1 MRGDNVTSDEAT
13 LQGIYTTQL
22 TEATM
27 RLLAAKKFLAA
38 FASTGD
44 VPEIEAAALQLR
56 KALETIAFAAIAPDK
71 KRYADFR
78 AMADKSPDF
87 TRDYHANSIFLTLGK
102 VNKDFYPKPLIPAE
116 KQPDGSWHF
125 GQKQSGFLSKKKFE
139 KVYDRLGKHLHAHNP
154 WSGSKNLQNLAADL
168 PIIIDE
174 AHGLLDLHA
183 RFIRAPGYEGVWIF
197 EADRLGN
204 PPRLITADRSSGGS
218 RQL

>member
-1 MRGDNVTSDEAT
+1 M
-13 LQGIYTTQL
+13 
-22 TEATM
+22 
-27 RLLAAKKFLAA
+27 LAAKKFLAV

-44 VPEIEAAALQLR
+44 VTEIESAALQLR
-56 KALETIAFAAIAPDK
+56 KALETIAFAVIAPDK
-71 KRYADFR
+71 KRYATFR
-78 AMADKSPDF
+78 AMADKSADF
-87 TRDYHANSIFLTLGK
+87 RRDYHAKTIFLTLGK
-102 VNKDFYPKPLIPAE
+102 VNKDFYPKALTPAE

-139 KVYDRLGKHLHAHNP
+139 NAYDRLGKHLHAHNP

-168 PIIIDE
+168 PVIIEE

-204 PPRLITADRSSGGS
+204 QPRLITANSTAPYVVT
-218 RQL
+218 